1 VKSIVIVGIVNYSL
15 AELKQFI
22 VIMRYTREGREKEN
36 KEIDNDNVEKQNKND
51 RGKIKKCDE

>member
-1 VKSIVIVGIVNYSL
+1 MKSIVIVGIVNYSL